1 MNNPFTLS
9 FGKKPVQYIS
19 RIAQTERIIG
29 DFTAEESPNQIY
41 MITGVRGSG
50 KTVMMTNIASEI
62 RKRSDEWIVVELNPN
77 RDLLQSLAAKIYAI
91 PEMHAVFVKA
101 KLDFSV
107 FGLGVTVEN
116 AVPVTD
122 IENVIEIMLSHI
134 KRLGKRLLITID
146 EVINSE
152 NIKIFASSFQ
162 IFLREEYPI
171 YLLMTGLYENIYD
184 LQNEKSLT
192 FLYRAPKIILE
203 PLNYTAIKS
212 HYMRIFDINDEMAD
226 KMTLLTR
233 GYPFAFQVLGY
244 LYWDN
249 RKDHTLEDIM
259 PEYDQYLDESN
270 NKIYLM
276 EIRASK
282 ILVFDLD
289 GQPQKHIPLAYITHK
304 GRFVI
309 NDEKKTVTVMCI
321 PFQGTPTALI
331 WTQDF
336 EGNIIQEY
344 PVSDQFMLIPSTY
357 DYEVRESLNTNAS
370 DFYLHN
376 CIASQDTLYHYDID
390 SNTLH
395 PVFTMH
401 TGHEPICHYF
411 TELPNHFL
419 VTWYTQTSWNNELPR
434 FPKILVDKQSLKGCF
449 VNLKWNMLGNI
460 DGPTNPSFNRGYFTA
475 IMEPYALKEQLEKVL
490 TSNQKLSPEVLR
502 KVKELNNRITDDDN
516 CIVFI
521 GKLKTK

>member
-1 MNNPFTLS
+1 
-9 FGKKPVQYIS
+9 
-19 RIAQTERIIG
+19 
-29 DFTAEESPNQIY
+29 
-41 MITGVRGSG
+41 
-50 KTVMMTNIASEI
+50 
-62 RKRSDEWIVVELNPN
+62 
-77 RDLLQSLAAKIYAI
+77 
-91 PEMHAVFVKA
+91 
-101 KLDFSV
+101 
-107 FGLGVTVEN
+107 
-116 AVPVTD
+116 
-122 IENVIEIMLSHI
+122 
-134 KRLGKRLLITID
+134 
-146 EVINSE
+146 
-152 NIKIFASSFQ
+152 
-162 IFLREEYPI
+162 
-171 YLLMTGLYENIYD
+171 
-184 LQNEKSLT
+184 
-192 FLYRAPKIILE
+192 
-203 PLNYTAIKS
+203 
-212 HYMRIFDINDEMAD
+212 
-226 KMTLLTR
+226 
-233 GYPFAFQVLGY
+233 
-244 LYWDN
+244 
-249 RKDHTLEDIM
+249 
-259 PEYDQYLDESN
+259 
-270 NKIYLM
+270 
-276 EIRASK
+276 
-282 ILVFDLD
+282 
-289 GQPQKHIPLAYITHK
+289 
-304 GRFVI
+304 
-309 NDEKKTVTVMCI
+309 MCI

-395 PVFTMH
+395 PAFTMH